1 MSIKIDVSF
10 GELLD
15 KLTILEIKFER
26 IDDEEKIANIK
37 RELEVL
43 TNTWKTSGVD
53 VASVDTERIAL
64 KHINESLWDIEDAIR
79 RQEAANSFGTEFVS
93 LARNVYK
100 TNDKRSEVKRLVNEK
115 LGSTLIE
122 EKSYQPY

>member
-26 IDDEEKIANIK
+26 IDDEKKIANIK

>member
-26 IDDEEKIANIK
+26 IDDEKKIANIK

-43 TNTWKTSGVD
+43 TNTWITSGVD
-53 VASVDTERIAL
+53 VASVDNERIEL

>member
-26 IDDEEKIANIK
+26 IDDEKKIANIK

-43 TNTWKTSGVD
+43 TNTWITSGVD
-53 VASVDTERIAL
+53 VASVDNERIEL

-100 TNDKRSEVKRLVNEK
+100 INDKRSEVKRLVNEK